1 MDTQIGLTQVMEIVQ
16 ILSYTQSLVEFKNE
30 FGSSY
35 ANLEIKTTLYCL
47 QINYRY
53 ICTLDSLRTVQKYL
67 CPTLVTHGIKTRLSS
82 SHLLSRAVRLPAMT
96 PTDLRCSKHS
106 DGAAYVQRLRNL

>member
-30 FGSSY
+30 FVSSY
-35 ANLEIKTTLYCL
+35 TNLEIKTTLYCL

-53 ICTLDSLRTVQKYL
+53 ICTLDSLRT
-67 CPTLVTHGIKTRLSS
+67 
-82 SHLLSRAVRLPAMT
+82 LSRNIFA
-96 PTDLRCSKHS
+96 LR
-106 DGAAYVQRLRNL
+106 